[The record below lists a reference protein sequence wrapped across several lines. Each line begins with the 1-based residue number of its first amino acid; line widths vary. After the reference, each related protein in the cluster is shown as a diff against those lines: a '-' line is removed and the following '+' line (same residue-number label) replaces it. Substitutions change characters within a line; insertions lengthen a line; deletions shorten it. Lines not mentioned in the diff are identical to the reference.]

1 MKDKPGFCYEI
12 FKNIAFWSDANGVS
26 YNPCSFY
33 NGFVDSNISADKAWF
48 GPNHKKI
55 IDIVN
60 QGKLVPGCSGCYKEE
75 SAGRKSRRQS
85 SAELYNVF
93 FNGSSPENIT
103 LGPSGLD
110 YSIGNWCNLKC
121 IICGPHS
128 SSSWISDYQ
137 KIYPDQKVDS
147 FVNRKSN
154 ILEIDDDSFL
164 SNIKSLHFH
173 GGGEPLL
180 GQAHVRLLE
189 RVDKVKGL
197 SDVRVFYNTNG
208 TVIVDDSLLDLW
220 SKCRLVE
227 LYFSIDDI
235 GSRFDYQRTG
245 AQWNNVVDNIKWYY
259 NNMPHNHMFNINCVW
274 SYLNL
279 FYLDELYNWYQANL
293 PTNRYGDPC
302 NLIFQKA
309 IGNFGITHLDPIALG
324 TLRNKFKHIP
334 DLLLLLNNIVEN
346 SLPHTLFWNSIE
358 KIDSVRGANFRNICP
373 EWSAYL

>member
-1 MKDKPGFCYEI
+1 MKNKPGFCHEI
-12 FKNIAFWSDANGVS
+12 FKNIAFWSNADGVA

-33 NGFVDSNISADKAWF
+33 NGFVDSNISADHAWN

-55 IDIVN
+55 IDIVD
-60 QGKLVPGCSGCYKEE
+60 QGKLVPGCSECYREE
-75 SAGRKSRRQS
+75 SAGRKSRRRA
-85 SAELYNVF
+85 SAELYDVF
-93 FNGSSPENIT
+93 NESDSDNIAS
-103 LGPSGLD
+103 GPSGLD

-121 IICGPHS
+121 VICGPHN

-137 KIYPDQKVDS
+137 KMYPEQKVVS

-154 ILEIDDDSFL
+154 VLEINDDNFL

-208 TVIVDDSLLDLW
+208 TVIVDDSILNLW

-235 GSRFDYQRTG
+235 GTRFDYQRTG
-245 AQWNNVVDNIKWYY
+245 AHWHQVVENIKWYY

-279 FYLDELYNWYQANL
+279 FYLDELYNWYQDNL
-293 PTNRYGDPC
+293 LTNRYGDPC

-309 IGNFGITHLDPIALG
+309 IGDFGITHLEPAVLEMI
-324 TLRNKFKHIP
+324 RNKFKNIP
-334 DLLLLLNNIVEN
+334 NLLLLLNNIEQN
-346 SLPHTLFWNSIE
+346 NLPHTAFWSSIE
-358 KIDSVRGANFRNICP
+358 KIDNVRGTSFRNICP